1 MSTAL
6 TWYFEDVIP
15 DYSNWVE
22 IMRED
27 GNIVDYTK
35 PVEASFDR
43 FCYNLLARHFSHSN
57 IRYEEESAF
66 LLELVNIYG
75 TKFKQFLKQKEIID
89 AVYNLTLD
97 EIRVIEE
104 GLSNLANNPNDEV
117 SNPKEALNYISA
129 QTYSLRQ
136 DGKLTKY
143 LEALDKLPMLNTYSF
158 INEKIKNGMSF
169 NDLFMQI
176 LPNEQYLY

>member
-15 DYSNWVE
+15 DYSVWVE

-27 GNIVDYTK
+27 GTVVDYSKTD
-35 PVEASFDR
+35 EASFDR

-57 IRYEEESAF
+57 IRYSEQSAF
-66 LLELVNIYG
+66 LLELVNIYA
-75 TKFKQFLKQKEIID
+75 TKFKHFLKQKEIID
-89 AVYNLTLD
+89 AVYKLSLD
-97 EIRVIEE
+97 EIRIIEE

-117 SNPKEALNYISA
+117 LDPHSALNYISA
-129 QTYSLRQ
+129 QTYNERK
-136 DGKLTKY
+136 DNKLNKY
-143 LEALDKLPMLNTYSF
+143 IEALEKLPLLNTYSF
-158 INEKIKNGMSF
+158 LNEKIKNGMSF

-176 LPNEQYLY
+176 LPNDTYLY